1 MTTKTSPGAARE
13 IFDDLVSHAQHLRC
27 GVQLTA
33 DTFEAGDES
42 FEYAGSFEQLAGWLA
57 GPGSPM
63 TVRTLPILEVIPT
76 RLVESPAPSLVEE
89 VHDRGGAF
97 QPSGAVAC
105 SGHQPQEHRAGAAPT
120 PEGSWRTS
128 CC

>member
-33 DTFEAGDES
+33 DTFEAGGES
-42 FEYAGSFEQLAGWLA
+42 FGYAGSFEQLAGWLA

-63 TVRTLPILEVIPT
+63 TMRTLPILEVVPT
-76 RLVESPAPSLVEE
+76 RLVESPVPSLVEE
-89 VHDRGGAF
+89 VHDRHGRFPTEWRGGLLRPIA
-97 QPSGAVAC
+97 PGAPRRSGTDT
-105 SGHQPQEHRAGAAPT
+105 G
-120 PEGSWRTS
+120 GSWRTS